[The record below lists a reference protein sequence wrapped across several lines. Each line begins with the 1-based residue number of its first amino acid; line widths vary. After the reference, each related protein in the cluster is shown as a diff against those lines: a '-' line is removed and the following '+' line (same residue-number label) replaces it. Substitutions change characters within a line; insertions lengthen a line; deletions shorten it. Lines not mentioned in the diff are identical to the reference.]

1 MLARH
6 GLDAAAAA
14 AAAMITNVKCRKT
27 ICSPR
32 PLDVPHTASRPS
44 TPVGPRHC
52 RVLASTYIPYLLGRV
67 HVLALSMNAATST
80 TTITNMDI
88 NGGMPGMPGG
98 MPDMPVNVPI
108 DDPNA
113 DTEW

>member
-1 MLARH
+1 
-6 GLDAAAAA
+6 
-14 AAAMITNVKCRKT
+14 
-27 ICSPR
+27 
-32 PLDVPHTASRPS
+32 
-44 TPVGPRHC
+44 
-52 RVLASTYIPYLLGRV
+52 
-67 HVLALSMNAATST
+67 MNAATST